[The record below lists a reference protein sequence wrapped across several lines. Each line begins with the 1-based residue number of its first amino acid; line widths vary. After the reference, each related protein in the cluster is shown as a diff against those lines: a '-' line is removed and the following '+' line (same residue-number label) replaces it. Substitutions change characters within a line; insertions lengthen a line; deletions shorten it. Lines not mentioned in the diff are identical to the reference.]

1 MLRSEGEAVVL
12 LTHVLLFGILQ
23 QTPAPAGAMAL
34 YTTHLDTNSSGDARL
49 HDCEI
54 LPGQHAQSVFK
65 PLVTENGKCFHKV
78 LGTQHPSPSSQVHMG
93 QSRDKTELLKEACR
107 KGRPQEHL
115 LTTEPN

>member
-12 LTHVLLFGILQ
+12 LAHVLLFGILQ

-54 LPGQHAQSVFK
+54 LPGQHDSQSSSHWSQK
-65 PLVTENGKCFHKV
+65 TENVSTRSWVHSTQVLPKV
-78 LGTQHPSPSSQVHMG
+78 RCIWVRAEIK
-93 QSRDKTELLKEACR
+93 QSY
-107 KGRPQEHL
+107 
-115 LTTEPN
+115 